1 MAKATRVV
9 ARRATPA
16 KDEPPP
22 KAVKKATPVRREKS
36 DRKYNLE
43 IKTIDTPPPSY
54 VGGSVTFDEKSDT
67 FTVVR
72 KRPRS
77 SKVDTFR
84 LNRENIL
91 AAALGE
97 DGYVYTDHPDFQD
110 PIFSTTLVEAAISD
124 DGIWGK
130 DVDGNDVFV
139 NEDILDLTKRWAS
152 YSE

>member
-1 MAKATRVV
+1 MAKATRAV
-9 ARRATPA
+9 ARRAA
-16 KDEPPP
+16 SAEDESPP
-22 KAVKKATPVRREKS
+22 KATRKAPARREKS
-36 DRKYNLE
+36 DNKYNLE
-43 IKTIDTPPPSY
+43 IKTVDTPPPSY

-67 FTVVR
+67 FTVVV

-77 SKVDTFR
+77 SKIDTFR
-84 LNRENIL
+84 LNRENVL

-97 DGYVYTDHPDFQD
+97 SGYVYTDHPDFQN
-110 PIFSTTLVEAAISD
+110 PIFSTTLTEADVSD